1 MIRRILHHF
10 TIQIALWGVL
20 VPLTGCA
27 GDQVLLGANDDK
39 SREPVPSPEV
49 MEQREAWY
57 PIVGFTAWL
66 VLMTGA
72 AGVWWWSNRR
82 TDSSE

>member
-20 VPLTGCA
+20 VPLAGCA

-39 SREPVPSPEV
+39 SREPIPAPEV
-49 MEQREAWY
+49 AEEHPNWY
-57 PIVGFTAWL
+57 PVIGYTLWVILIF
-66 VLMTGA
+66 GA
-72 AGVWWWSNRR
+72 AGAWWWSGRPSH
-82 TDSSE
+82 SSE

>member
-27 GDQVLLGANDDK
+27 GEQVLLGANDDK
-39 SREPVPSPEV
+39 SREPVPAPEV
-49 MEQREAWY
+49 VGHREAWY
-57 PIVGFTAWL
+57 PVIGYTVWVFSITSIAGF
-66 VLMTGA
+66 
-72 AGVWWWSNRR
+72 WWWSNRR
-82 TDSSE
+82 IDSSE